1 MSPDQ
6 LAEILVLT
14 IKQAIAPVK
23 ADVARLEAAVA
34 ARDLALA
41 DVSSVLGAARER
53 LATLEARAPVAGP
66 AGQDGAPGAPGRDGV
81 DGLALEE
88 FSAQYDDE
96 SRTLTLALERGAVR
110 KTVPL
115 VLHGLPRYVGV
126 YIQGASYA
134 PGDLATWA
142 GSTWYCKAATTAK
155 PGEAPAW
162 QLMVKAGRD
171 LRPDRRS
178 A

>member
-6 LAEILVLT
+6 LAEILILT

-23 ADVARLEAAVA
+23 ADVSRLEAALS

-41 DVSSVLGAARER
+41 DVSAVLGIARER
-53 LATLEARAPVAGP
+53 LASLEARAPVAGP
-66 AGQDGAPGAPGRDGV
+66 AGQDGAPGAPGRDGT
-81 DGLALEE
+81 DGLGLEE
-88 FSAQYDDE
+88 FSAAYDDE

-110 KTVPL
+110 KTVPI
-115 VLHGLPRYVGV
+115 VLAGLPRYVGV
-126 YIQGASYA
+126 YVAGASYA
-134 PGDLATWA
+134 AGDLATWA
-142 GSTWYCKAATTAK
+142 GSTWYCKTATVTK
-155 PGEAPAW
+155 PGESPAW

>member
-14 IKQAIAPVK
+14 IKQAIAPIK
-23 ADVARLEAAVA
+23 ADVARLEAAVS

-41 DVSSVLGAARER
+41 DVSAVLGTARER
-53 LATLEARAPVAGP
+53 LASLEARAPVPGP
-66 AGQDGAPGAPGRDGV
+66 AGQDGAPGRDGT
-81 DGLALEE
+81 DGLALED
-88 FSAQYDDE
+88 FSAEYDDA

-110 KTVPL
+110 KAVPL

-126 YIQGASYA
+126 YVAGASYA
-134 PGDLATWA
+134 AGDLATWA
-142 GSTWYCKAATTAK
+142 GSTWYCKAATAAK